1 MSEHEEKIYT
11 NYRERKENGKEWN
24 TLVASFSVNVGRS
37 TYVSN
42 EQNRLGGSRLITK
55 RSGYL
60 NASEHPDS
68 QKP

>member
-1 MSEHEEKIYT
+1 MKKKYIQITEKEKKM
-11 NYRERKENGKEWN
+11 ERNGN

-42 EQNRLGGSRLITK
+42 EQIDSGEVGSIAK